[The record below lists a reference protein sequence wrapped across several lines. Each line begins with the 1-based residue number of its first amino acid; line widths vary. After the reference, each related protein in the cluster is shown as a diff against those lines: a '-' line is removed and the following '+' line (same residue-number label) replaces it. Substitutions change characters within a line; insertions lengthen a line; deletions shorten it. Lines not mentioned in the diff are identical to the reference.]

1 MSSRAQR
8 GIPFLT
14 AMSLRKRSLVA
25 SLLGMTGFCALALVA
40 CGKKGD
46 PEPPLPK
53 GPNAISNLSVEQEGD
68 DAVLTFAFPDRLQ
81 TGAPLTDLSEID
93 VYRVVNAPPTL
104 TSPRP
109 PPGAAAAGGSTG
121 STTTAAHL
129 PGAGERRAAT
139 NVRVAEE
146 QFYASAKKVASLSL
160 TAIAESTRGAS
171 VVYRDPLSALLA
183 SAKEPQPLAYAVISV
198 RRGGQR
204 SPLSNIV
211 ALTPDVAPGA
221 PTFQPADPEEGRVCL
236 EWLPPEGDVLG
247 RPVQV
252 GGYNVYRRILPQE
265 EYDAPL
271 NPKPIAGLS
280 YVDAGA
286 PYGAPMLYTVRAILA
301 KNPKI
306 EGLPAEELAVI
317 YRDIYPPP
325 APSRLDAL
333 SEAERVRL
341 VWTPVD
347 AADLAGYLVFRADP
361 GGGPPALLTKEP
373 VTDPFYA
380 DETVRPGQRYRY
392 AVVSVDRAGNR
403 SKPSPEAVA
412 EPF

>member
-1 MSSRAQR
+1 
-8 GIPFLT
+8 
-14 AMSLRKRSLVA
+14 MSLRKGSLVA
-25 SLLGMTGFCALALVA
+25 SLLGMTGFCALALVS

-81 TGAPLTDLSEID
+81 TGSPLTDLSEID
-93 VYRVVNAPPTL
+93 VYRVVNAPPAL
-104 TSPRP
+104 TAPRP
-109 PPGAAAAGGSTG
+109 AAAGGAPAGGSTG
-121 STTTAAHL
+121 STTTTAHL

-139 NVRVAEE
+139 NVRIAEE

-171 VVYRDPLSALLA
+171 VVYRDPLSALHA
-183 SAKEPQPLAYAVISV
+183 QAREPQPLAYAVISV

-211 ALTPDVAPGA
+211 ALTPDIAPGA

-236 EWLPPEGDVLG
+236 EWLPPETDVLG
-247 RPVQV
+247 RPVEI

-265 EYDAPL
+265 EYEAPL

-306 EGLPAEELAVI
+306 EGLPADELAVI

-325 APSRLDAL
+325 RPTRLDAL

-347 AADLAGYLVFRADP
+347 AADLAGYLVFRADAE
-361 GGGPPALLTKEP
+361 GPPALLTKEL
-373 VTDPFYA
+373 VTDPFYT
-380 DETVRPGQRYRY
+380 DETVRSGRRYRY
-392 AVVSVDRAGNR
+392 SVVSVDRAGNR
-403 SKPSPEAVA
+403 SEASPEAVA